1 MGYPLTSPCMICTK
15 TPIPELFQKEAKSP
29 TWKTISQQ
37 MHLTNMEPT
46 SEMHAIPFFLID
58 NN

>member
-1 MGYPLTSPCMICTK
+1 MFCTK

-46 SEMHAIPFFLID
+46 SEMLTVSFVLTD
-58 NN
+58 NNWKY